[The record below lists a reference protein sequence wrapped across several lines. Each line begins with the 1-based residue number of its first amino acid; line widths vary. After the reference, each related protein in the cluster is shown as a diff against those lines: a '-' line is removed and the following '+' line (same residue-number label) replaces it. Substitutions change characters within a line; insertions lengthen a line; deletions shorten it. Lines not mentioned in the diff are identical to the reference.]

1 MQHETMSK
9 EITYFEKLTSLSGR
23 LCYMLIIKIDV
34 MS

>member
-23 LCYMLIIKIDV
+23 LCYMLIIKIEVID
-34 MS
+34 